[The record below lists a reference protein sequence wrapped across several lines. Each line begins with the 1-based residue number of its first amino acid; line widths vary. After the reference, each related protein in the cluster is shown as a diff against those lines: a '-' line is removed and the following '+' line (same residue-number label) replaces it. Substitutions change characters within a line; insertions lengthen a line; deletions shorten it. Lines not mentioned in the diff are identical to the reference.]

1 MRLGQIH
8 MSDSLLHSDN
18 LRAELQE
25 ANNIYARLGE
35 PIYTN
40 YLKKVEGTFAEF
52 DHCMAIVLDVA
63 YMTSLMIPL
72 GVGEDGTSKEYL
84 HCDRNRF
91 CVSEGKMVT
100 EVDNSFMVMEDII
113 DKRLKYGRMLRDV
126 EGIDLLESISDTKEH
141 FITKLN
147 MLKQFGS
154 SESAQHILSFEG
166 NSQVEEKIFDT
177 WINDI
182 ENM

>member
-1 MRLGQIH
+1 MRFEQIN
-8 MSDSLLHSDN
+8 MSDSFLHSDN

-25 ANNIYARLGE
+25 AYLLYVRLGE

-40 YLKKVEGTFAEF
+40 YLKSYEDGYAEF

-63 YMTSLMIPL
+63 YMTNIIIPL
-72 GVGEDGTSKEYL
+72 SKDERGITTKHL

-91 CVSEGKMVT
+91 SVSDEDLETK
-100 EVDNSFMVMEDII
+100 VDSFIIMEDII
-113 DKRLKYGRMLRDV
+113 DKRLKYGRLMRNV
-126 EGIDLLESISDTKEH
+126 NGIDLLESVSGTKEY

-154 SESAQHILSFEG
+154 MDSAQHILTHDKSH
-166 NSQVEEKIFDT
+166 VEEKIFDT
-177 WINDI
+177 WINDV